1 MANWIYFS
9 LIAQGIWAF
18 TSLIDKIVISK
29 GYIKSPFVYI
39 ISNGLMNLGLIFLMS
54 FVGFKPLKFMDFLI
68 ALFSGL
74 MLSASVIAYYKA
86 VQYDEISKIK
96 IMFQMEPILVLMLS
110 FIFLGNVLTKNQFI
124 GFIFLI
130 CAGIIISYKKEKKLF
145 KLSKAF
151 YPAVLS
157 IFFGALYVISAK
169 HIYSITGFWSAFL
182 WLRLTSL
189 SALFVLIAPSIR
201 KEFAKTIKQINKKVR
216 KLLLFKMII
225 DFSAFIFAGY
235 ALLNGPVSLVVVLES
250 AVAPLFIF
258 ILTLLTTIYLPRI
271 IKEEVNKK
279 AILTKL
285 FAIISTILGLIFVN
299 L

>member
-39 ISNGLMNLGLIFLMS
+39 ISNGLMNLGLIFLMP